1 MDVVLKNPSGK
12 VVEPG
17 DLSIANIV
25 GVARIPR
32 IKIIYRNQ
40 LIIKSLWFLLKE
52 KRKMLS
58 ILN

>member
-1 MDVVLKNPSGK
+1 MREINIV
-12 VVEPG
+12 
-17 DLSIANIV
+17 NIV
-25 GVARIPR
+25 GVAKIPR

-52 KRKMLS
+52 KRKMQS

>member
-1 MDVVLKNPSGK
+1 MVVIKQLLYGRTMREINI
-12 VVEPG
+12 V
-17 DLSIANIV
+17 NIV
-25 GVARIPR
+25 GVAKIPR

-58 ILN
+58 ISS